1 MLNGKKMFSIKKI
14 VITALLIAVGI
25 VLPLAFHPVSNA
37 GRIFLPMHIPVLLCG
52 IVCGIPYGFACG
64 IITPLLSSLF
74 TGMPPVAILPSM
86 LCELAAYGTVSALF
100 MRYVRLKNLYVNI
113 YIALIGA
120 MLFGRIF
127 YGILNALIFS
137 AGEYSVQIWLTA
149 AFVTALPGV
158 VIQIIVIPAVVIAL
172 QKAKLIELRPRIV

>member
-1 MLNGKKMFSIKKI
+1 MLNGKKMFSIQKI
-14 VITALLIAVGI
+14 VVTALLIAVGI
-25 VLPLAFHPVSNA
+25 ILPLAFHSIADA

-52 IVCGIPYGFACG
+52 IVCGMPYGFACG

-86 LCELAAYGTVSALF
+86 LCELAAYGAVSGLLI
-100 MRYVRLKNLYVNI
+100 RYVRLKNLYVNV

-127 YGILNALIFS
+127 YGILNALIFN
-137 AGEYSVQIWLTA
+137 AGEYSMQIWLTA
-149 AFVTALPGV
+149 AFVAALPGV
-158 VIQIIVIPAVVIAL
+158 VIQIVVVPAVVVAL
-172 QKAKLIELRPRIV
+172 QKAKLIE